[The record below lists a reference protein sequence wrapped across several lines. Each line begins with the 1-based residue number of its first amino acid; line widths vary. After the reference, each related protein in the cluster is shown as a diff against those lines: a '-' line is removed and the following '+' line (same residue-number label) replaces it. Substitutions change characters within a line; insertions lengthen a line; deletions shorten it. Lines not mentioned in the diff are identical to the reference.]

1 MSVDWATIWELF
13 HFAILSALCAGVVC
27 PLVGAF
33 LLVRR
38 TGFYGVALP
47 QFAAAGVAF
56 GWALPVWGM
65 MLGWSHVDLEVLSIE
80 APHTVENYLLAMAA
94 LFTFGGLYVL
104 LLLDRKKETET
115 GRVAAAFA
123 LASAV
128 TILLAAVSPH
138 GAEVIEQLLR
148 GEILTSDLHEFETIA
163 VAYGVVLL
171 ALLRFR
177 RRLVLVSFDREMAR
191 ILEVPVRGVEGLFL
205 VLTGVTVSVG
215 VLIVGPVVV
224 FGLLVVPPLAAQGL
238 ASSMRAF
245 LVLSSAMG
253 VLAAL
258 GGTWLSFRFDW
269 PLGPSLVV
277 FATLELP
284 VAWAV
289 SRLRARPR
297 GGAVALGARDGS
309 A

>member
-1 MSVDWATIWELF
+1 MSVDWRTIWELF
-13 HFAILSALCAGVVC
+13 HFAILSALCAGIVC

-47 QFAAAGVAF
+47 QFAATGVAL
-56 GWALPVWGM
+56 GWALPVWGLG
-65 MLGWSHVDLEVLSIE
+65 LGWTAVDLEVLSIE
-80 APHTVENYLLAMAA
+80 SPHTVENYLLGMAA
-94 LFTFGGLYVL
+94 ACTFGGLWVL
-104 LLLDRKKETET
+104 LLLDRRKETET

-128 TILLAAVSPH
+128 TILLASVSPH

-148 GEILTSDLHEFETIA
+148 GEILTSDLHEFETLA
-163 VAYGVVLL
+163 AAYGLVLL
-171 ALLRFR
+171 ALVRWR
-177 RRLVLVSFDREMAR
+177 RELVLVSFDREMAR
-191 ILEVPVRGVEGLFL
+191 VLELPVRRYEGLFL
-205 VLTGVTVSVG
+205 VLTGVTVAVG

-238 ASSMRAF
+238 ASSMRSY
-245 LVLSSAMG
+245 LVLSSALG
-253 VLAAL
+253 VLAAM

-277 FATLELP
+277 FACLELP
-284 VAWAV
+284 VA
-289 SRLRARPR
+289 RLVAARRERPR
-297 GGAVALGARDGS
+297 EAAA
-309 A
+309 